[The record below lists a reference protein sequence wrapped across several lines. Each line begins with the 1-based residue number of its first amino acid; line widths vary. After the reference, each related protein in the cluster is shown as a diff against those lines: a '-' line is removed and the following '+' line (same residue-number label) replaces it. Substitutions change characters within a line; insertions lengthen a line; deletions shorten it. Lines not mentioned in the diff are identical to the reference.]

1 MYAKFMKDLLI
12 KKGKYIDNEI
22 IVVEGNCSAIIQR
35 ILPQKFKDLES
46 VTIPCYIGTIV
57 VGKTLINLRVSI
69 NLMPL
74 SMYKRLGN
82 LKVVPTKSHYSWRS
96 LNYTTLWCGWGCPC
110 ESQTINFLGELC
122 YHGHRGGCQYS
133 HNSRS
138 TLHAHCKL
146 CSGMGND
153 NLETSVKD
161 QKVSFNLFDSTTT
174 TSIENICFEQG
185 TID

>member
-1 MYAKFMKDLLI
+1 MKDLLI

-82 LKVVPTKSHYSWRS
+82 LKVVPTKSHYS
-96 LNYTTLWCGWGCPC
+96 
-110 ESQTINFLGELC
+110 
-122 YHGHRGGCQYS
+122 
-133 HNSRS
+133 
-138 TLHAHCKL
+138 
-146 CSGMGND
+146 
-153 NLETSVKD
+153 
-161 QKVSFNLFDSTTT
+161 
-174 TSIENICFEQG
+174 
-185 TID
+185 